1 MIGQFDVMDR
11 NAEREEHPLS
21 RAMLESGVVQKLALD
36 RDGKNSGVLSEDELI
51 ASRQQYVAD
60 DYIGQISGYLAMAV

>member
-1 MIGQFDVMDR
+1 MDR

-36 RDGKNSGVLSEDELI
+36 RDGENSGVLSKDELI
-51 ASRQQYVAD
+51 ASRQLSL
-60 DYIGQISGYLAMAV
+60 IHI